1 MKLGVVL
8 LAAGRSLRYG
18 GDKLAESIEGK
29 TLLERALEIIRDVDA
44 QRRVAVV
51 STQARAEAAHRMGV
65 QPVMNGQPEAGISH
79 SVRLGLEACTG
90 MDAYLFMVGD
100 QPWLRGES
108 VERLLAAYARG
119 GCTIACLGSG
129 ETMGNP
135 VVFAARYLPELMA
148 LTGDAGGKRVARA
161 HRDEVRVV
169 QTDARELW
177 DMDQPLEGRKRE
189 GACRD

>member
-1 MKLGVVL
+1 
-8 LAAGRSLRYG
+8 
-18 GDKLAESIEGK
+18 
-29 TLLERALEIIRDVDA
+29 
-44 QRRVAVV
+44 
-51 STQARAEAAHRMGV
+51 
-65 QPVMNGQPEAGISH
+65 
-79 SVRLGLEACTG
+79 
-90 MDAYLFMVGD
+90 
-100 QPWLRGES
+100 
-108 VERLLAAYARG
+108 
-119 GCTIACLGSG
+119 
-129 ETMGNP
+129 MGNP